1 MDFLKPAKMAD
12 IVDGI
17 QRIHHAERD
26 GYDNSDFCRRHQRYV
41 RGRLME

>member
-26 GYDNSDFCRRHQRYV
+26 GYDNSDFCQRHH
-41 RGRLME
+41 E